1 MFTLIDEMSELIYVV
16 DIDTYELLFV
26 NRSGKEM
33 FGLDDL
39 SGVMCYQAIHG
50 KDQPCG
56 FCPNKML
63 VQDQFYTWECTNQQ
77 LQRHFLLKDKLMEWE
92 GHHAKIEIAF
102 DTTAGEREKQELKNA
117 LDAEN
122 LINECAQVLYGA
134 EDQDERFDRVLE
146 RIGRFLEAERACLF
160 ELRGDWIDNTHEW
173 CAEGVEP
180 RIRTRQ
186 ELPVSVIDRW
196 LERFNQKKCV
206 VIDGLKP
213 VREPVPAEYRMLQEG
228 GIRSLL
234 AAPIY
239 SASALIGYIAV
250 DNYAVQKLP
259 NAPAL
264 LSSIG
269 YFVAAVLRNRQTL
282 QLLERLSLYDALT
295 GIGNRN
301 RFNQDVGAFCG
312 AGRPVGVIYMDV
324 NGMKQINDEYG
335 HQRGDDALVG
345 AARILDSM
353 FPAERVYRIGG
364 DEFVAICE
372 GLEEDAF
379 LDRVRDLRVL
389 FAGESSYTVSIGTA
403 WKNCCTDIQ
412 ELLFQADERM
422 YFDKKRFYHG
432 KALSGRY
439 RHGMDDVLALTQPGA
454 LQGMID
460 GGKFLVYYQPKFSV
474 ATQELIGAEAL
485 VRCEATPGTLTPPGL
500 FIPVLEESRLIG
512 ILDFYVFKTVC
523 RQMHLWL
530 EAGRPL
536 QPVSVNFSR
545 YTLSDRHFAEKL
557 QRSWEE
563 YRVPKALIEIEVT
576 ETVEADDS
584 YDFLAVIRDIKARG
598 FFVSIDDFGVRN
610 ANLSL
615 FTTMDFDVLKVDKSL
630 IDDLDDN
637 IKAQAILAYISDI
650 CRRMNIKLIVEG
662 VETPRQFQILRQLN
676 CDGVQGFLF
685 SKPIPR
691 ERFERQYLS
700 IEGRSLF

>member
-1 MFTLIDEMSELIYVV
+1 MFSLIDEMSELIYVV
-16 DIDTYELLFV
+16 DTDTYELLFV

-33 FGLDDL
+33 FGLDEL
-39 SGVMCYQAIHG
+39 AGVMCYRAIHG

-56 FCPNKML
+56 FCPNGRL
-63 VQDQFYTWECTNQQ
+63 VQAHFYTWECTNQRV
-77 LQRHFLLKDKLMEWE
+77 QRHFLLKDKLIEWE
-92 GHHAKIEIAF
+92 GRRAKIEIAF
-102 DTTAGEREKQELKNA
+102 DTTAGEREKQELKYA

-122 LINECAQVLYGA
+122 LVNECAQILYGA
-134 EDQDERFDRVLE
+134 ESQDERFDRILE
-146 RIGRFLEAERACLF
+146 RTGRFLEAERACLF
-160 ELRGDWIDNTHEW
+160 ELRGDRVDNTYEW
-173 CAEGVEP
+173 CAGGAEP
-180 RIRTRQ
+180 QISTRQ
-186 ELPVSVIDRW
+186 DMPASVIGRW
-196 LERFNQKKCV
+196 LELFGQKKCV
-206 VIDGLKP
+206 LIDGP
-213 VREPVPAEYRMLQEG
+213 ESVREAGPAEYRMLEDRN
-228 GIRSLL
+228 IRSLL

-239 SASALIGYIAV
+239 SDGKLMGYISV
-250 DNYAVQKLP
+250 ENHTVQKLP
-259 NAPAL
+259 NASAF

-282 QLLERLSLYDALT
+282 RLLERLSLCDALT
-295 GIGNRN
+295 GVGNRN
-301 RFNQDVGAFCG
+301 RFNQDVSTLCG
-312 AGRPVGVIYMDV
+312 AGRPVGVIYVDV

-335 HQRGDDALVG
+335 HQRGDETLAG

-372 GLEEDAF
+372 GLGEDAF
-379 LDRVRDLRVL
+379 LDRVRDLHVL
-389 FAGESSYTVSIGTA
+389 FAGERGYTVSIGTS
-403 WKNCCTDIQ
+403 WTKCCTNIQ

-454 LQGMID
+454 MQGMID

-474 ATQELIGAEAL
+474 STQELIGAEAL
-485 VRCEATPGTLTPPGL
+485 VRCEAVPGTLTPPGL
-500 FIPVLEESRLIG
+500 FIPVLEESRLISL
-512 ILDFYVFKTVC
+512 LDFYVFKTVC

-530 EAGRPL
+530 EAGRPI

-557 QRSWEE
+557 QHTWEE
-563 YRVPKALIEIEVT
+563 YRVPKSLIEIEVT

-584 YDFLAVIRDIKARG
+584 YDFLAVIREIKARG

-615 FTTMDFDVLKVDKSL
+615 FATMDFDVLKVDKSL
-630 IDDLDDN
+630 IDDLEEN
-637 IKAQAILAYISDI
+637 MKAQAIIAYISDI
-650 CRRMNIKLIVEG
+650 CRRMNIRLIVEG
-662 VETPRQFQILRQLN
+662 VETPQQFQILRQLN

-685 SKPIPR
+685 SKPISQ
-691 ERFERQYLS
+691 ECFERQYLLS
-700 IEGRSLF
+700 KDRSLF